1 MKTSSPGLRAT
12 AVIAFAVC
20 LFLGMMLTPPAG
32 AGAAGLLQSLRE
44 HSLEANLTALFRFL
58 TSILI
63 VPALLAIAPSIPSRG
78 IRPFR
83 IAAVLLYL
91 GSLAGVVVFTQMVL
105 QNAVLAP
112 MPNHATALEVAE
124 AIAATLLWQISA
136 PVYLLGLLS
145 GFLLLGISLW
155 RAGLGR
161 LIAAAVALG
170 LFVHIAG
177 GDWIATSMTGALIL
191 GGGLTAL
198 GLTLIR
204 EGGRRQQAQ
213 RAPDPAH
220 HLVSHEPR
228 PRQL

>member
-1 MKTSSPGLRAT
+1 MKTSPGLRGI

-20 LFLGMMLTPPAG
+20 LFLGMMLTPPPG
-32 AGAAGLLQSLRE
+32 QGAAGLLQSLRE
-44 HSLEANLTALFRFL
+44 HSLEATLTGLFRFL
-58 TSILI
+58 TSILV
-63 VPALLAIAPSIPSRG
+63 VPALLAIAPSIPGRG
-78 IRPFR
+78 IQPFR
-83 IAAVLLYL
+83 IGAVLLYL
-91 GSLAGVVVFTQMVL
+91 GSLGGVVVVSQMVL

-112 MPNHATALEVAE
+112 MPNHATALDVAMAIE
-124 AIAATLLWQISA
+124 ASLLWQISA

-161 LIAAAVALG
+161 LVAASVALG

-191 GGGLTAL
+191 CGGFTAL
-198 GLTLIR
+198 GLSFISK
-204 EGGRRQQAQ
+204 GGRQQ
-213 RAPDPAH
+213 RTRPAPDPAH

-228 PRQL
+228 PPRP